1 MFRATKE
8 KFKQTRKHDAMESNL
23 FKQIDVVD
31 NGHFNKSGEG
41 PDDIDSIL
49 KELEDK
55 NNKKQSSRLPMIST
69 KDKFYKG

>member
-23 FKQIDVVD
+23 FKQIDMVD
-31 NGHFNKSGEG
+31 HSHFNKSGEG
-41 PDDIDSIL
+41 ADDIDSIL

-55 NNKKQSSRLPMIST
+55 NSKKQSTRLPMIST
-69 KDKFYKG
+69 KDKFYK

>member
-1 MFRATKE
+1 VFRATKE

-23 FKQIDVVD
+23 FRQIDVVD
-31 NGHFNKSGEG
+31 YAHLNKSGEG

-55 NNKKQSSRLPMIST
+55 NNKKQSTRLPMIST
-69 KDKFYKG
+69 KDKFYK